1 MGISG
6 LLSHDVSMIITRHGC
21 FSLFALVDLV
31 VLMVEECLMM
41 MDFNKSAFFL
51 KG

>member
-1 MGISG
+1 MVISG

-21 FSLFALVDLV
+21 FSLFAHVVLL

-41 MDFNKSAFFL
+41 MDFNKSVF
-51 KG
+51 